1 MVGDNALCIDVTLED
16 VYSLYLF
23 FNFWDALD
31 DSKNKFRNIIN
42 QRKFQRSSKTNFD
55 INFREHSA
63 REKNRDGRM
72 SLAILTLKGA
82 N

>member
-1 MVGDNALCIDVTLED
+1 MVGDNALCTDVTLENA
-16 VYSLYLF
+16 YYLYLF

-42 QRKFQRSSKTNFD
+42 QRKVQRSSKT
-55 INFREHSA
+55 ILTLISESTQRE
-63 REKNRDGRM
+63 RKKIET